1 MDVLAT
7 LTAQNKNKC
16 YCLSEIYFHMLNT
29 LWFYYA
35 IKVTL
40 SHVNSDYDILKAE
53 NGVFV

>member
-16 YCLSEIYFHMLNT
+16 YCLSEIYFHMLNI

-35 IKVTL
+35 IKVAL